1 MLNFTSFGRYVL
13 AIGGNEEAARLMGL
27 PVDRVK
33 FWTYVQSGVFASLA
47 GVILAAQF
55 GAGQPA
61 EGRRMGAVLDRRGR
75 RRGNAADGRRRL
87 GRHDA

>member
-1 MLNFTSFGRYVL
+1 
-13 AIGGNEEAARLMGL
+13 MGL

-33 FWTYVQSGVFASLA
+33 FWTYVQSSVFAGLA

-61 EGRRMGAVLDRRGR
+61 EGRRVGIVLDRRSGGR
-75 RRGNAADGRRRL
+75 RDLLSSGASAP
-87 GRHDA
+87 